1 MRPQILSDG
10 TVWLSVPGEQDID
23 VIARTCR
30 HSSIGEWTT
39 VPVPYHRSDAAAFVH
54 TVVPK
59 GWAARNPTWAVRL
72 VDAGPVIGMV
82 SLQRRRVDGDAAEI
96 GYWLAPGSRGRG
108 LMTRAVLMACEF
120 AFAPG
125 GMRLDRVEWR
135 AFVGNHASASVARRA
150 GFRYEGLLRG
160 GGLQRG
166 RRRDEWIAGRLRG
179 DSARGPLPAWP
190 AEVLGISEG

>member
-1 MRPQILSDG
+1 VRPQILSDG

-39 VPVPYHRSDAAAFVH
+39 VPVPYHRSDAAVFVR
-54 TVVPK
+54 TIVPG
-59 GWAARNPTWAVRL
+59 GWAERSPTWAVRM
-72 VDAGPVIGMV
+72 VDGGPVIGMI
-82 SLQRRRVDGDAAEI
+82 SLQRRRADNDAAEI
-96 GYWLAPGSRGRG
+96 GYWLAPGVRGRG
-108 LMTRAVLMACEF
+108 LMTRAVLMVCEF

-135 AFVGNHASASVARRA
+135 AFVGNHGSAAVARRA
-150 GFRYEGLLRG
+150 GFRYEGMLRG

-179 DSARGPLPAWP
+179 DSARAPLPAWP
-190 AEVLGISEG
+190 VEVFGSG